1 MLMNEVDAS
10 LRPWTR
16 TRQLRLCALFAAG
29 LCVLAVRAQASLEAS
44 WSVGPA
50 LEAPTWTLGK
60 IPEAPREAATSVP
73 RAPAPATP
81 ALLFPI
87 PEGRRTGLET
97 DFASHRGRALHHAV
111 DIVAPRQTPIH
122 AATTGRIV
130 RLHRSRRGGIGIEEI
145 DDSGQYCL
153 YYAHLQRYTP
163 NLRAGQRVSRD
174 QILGF
179 VGSTGYARGPHLH
192 FQVMKLASGQDC
204 WQGTPLD
211 PLTLFEAPSRA
222 LAQPE
227 PPTHS
232 SRHTEGQ

>member
-16 TRQLRLCALFAAG
+16 TRQVGLCALFTVG
-29 LCVLAVRAQASLEAS
+29 LSLLAVRAQASLEAP
-44 WSVGPA
+44 WSVRPA
-50 LEAPTWTLGK
+50 LDAPTWTLGK
-60 IPEAPREAATSVP
+60 IPDEPQEITASV
-73 RAPAPATP
+73 APALARATP

-87 PEGRRTGLET
+87 PEGRRAGLET
-97 DFASHRGRALHHAV
+97 HFASHRGRALHHAV

-122 AATTGRIV
+122 AASTGTIV
-130 RLHRSRRGGIGIEEI
+130 RLHRSRRGGIGIEQI

-153 YYAHLQRYTP
+153 YYAHLQRYAP
-163 NLRAGQRVSRD
+163 DLRAGQRVSRD

-192 FQVMKLASGQDC
+192 FQVMKLEPGQDC

-211 PLTLFEAPSRA
+211 PLTLFETPSRA
-222 LAQPE
+222 RAQPE
-227 PPTHS
+227 PPAPSSHHS
-232 SRHTEGQ
+232 EGQ